1 MKTIKLHI
9 DNKVY
14 RSLKTELIAKKMYD
28 SYGSITDIF
37 TKKVLQLIEEGVEE
51 YTIEF
56 KNKEKKW
63 EDLNTYQIKN
73 W

>member
-14 RSLKTELIAKKMYD
+14 RTLKTELIAKKMGD
-28 SYGSITDIF
+28 SFGGISDIF
-37 TKKVLQLIEEGVEE
+37 ARKVVKLLEEGVEE

-56 KNKEKKW
+56 KNKKINGNFI
-63 EDLNTYQIKN
+63 LRA
-73 W
+73 

>member
-14 RSLKTELIAKKMYD
+14 RTLKTELIAKKMGD
-28 SYGSITDIF
+28 SFGGITDIF
-37 TKKVLQLIEEGVEE
+37 ARKVMKLLEEGVEE

-56 KNKEKKW
+56 KNKK
-63 EDLNTYQIKN
+63 
-73 W
+73 

>member
-14 RSLKTELIAKKMYD
+14 RRLKTSLIAKAMGD
-28 SYGSITDIF
+28 SYGSFTDIF
-37 TKKVLQLIEEGVEE
+37 TRKVVKLLEDGVEE

-63 EDLNTYQIKN
+63 IKN
-73 W
+73 IK

>member
-14 RSLKTELIAKKMYD
+14 ISLKTSLIAKAMGD
-28 SYGSITDIF
+28 SFGGITDIF
-37 TKKVLQLIEEGVEE
+37 ARKVVKLLEEGVEE

-63 EDLNTYQIKN
+63 IKN
-73 W
+73 IE